1 MPAAADRR
9 ATTSTPARR
18 ARLDAREGPGGR
30 GARPRLQLAVQLACR
45 SRRLPPATALRAA
58 VRRWV
63 SATLVACAAREASI
77 AVRFVTRG
85 EAVVL
90 NARFRARHY
99 APNVLSF
106 PLHAPAD
113 ARRPDGD
120 IAICPAVVAA
130 DAREQGR
137 GFRAQLAH
145 MVVHGVLHL
154 AGHDHQQSAEAA
166 RMQRVESRV
175 LRTLGYADPW
185 ARLAPDRMAGSV
197 VSGARARV
205 SSARATMR
213 ARRPS
218 TAT

>member
-1 MPAAADRR
+1 M
-9 ATTSTPARR
+9 
-18 ARLDAREGPGGR
+18 RLDARQGPGGR
-30 GARPRLQLAVQLACR
+30 AARPSLQLAVQLACR
-45 SRRLPPATALRAA
+45 SRRLPAAAALRAT

-63 SATLVACAAREASI
+63 SATLAACGADGACI

-85 EAVVL
+85 EASAL
-90 NARFRARHY
+90 NARFRARDY

-106 PLHAPAD
+106 PLHAPAV

-154 AGHDHQQSAEAA
+154 AGHDHQRRAQAA
-166 RMQRVESRV
+166 RMQGVESRV
-175 LRTLGYADPW
+175 LRALGYADPW
-185 ARLAPDRMAGSV
+185 VRAAPGGATGPL
-197 VSGARARV
+197 VSSAHARV

-213 ARRPS
+213 PRRLS
-218 TAT
+218 TVT